1 MSSYGLKF
9 KTNLMDLEGI
19 TLSEMNQTEKDKY
32 YHLYVTTK
40 KKKKYKK
47 LVNITKKKQ
56 THKCRQL
63 GVTNWRR

>member
-40 KKKKYKK
+40 KKK
-47 LVNITKKKQ
+47 NT
-56 THKCRQL
+56 R
-63 GVTNWRR
+63 NW

>member
-9 KTNLMDLEGI
+9 KKNLMDLEGI

-40 KKKKYKK
+40 KKKKIQETGEYNKK
-47 LVNITKKKQ
+47 ETDSQ
-56 THKCRQL
+56 M
-63 GVTNWRR
+63 